1 MIASEIA
8 PLRLCNQ
15 QIAGTDFT
23 MPGEVV
29 SWLGAMQAQ
38 DYAGA
43 KWSIGLR
50 LPAATDETIEE
61 AIANKTIIRT
71 WPMRGTLH
79 FVAAEDVRWL
89 LDLLAPRIV
98 AQNARRYGQLDLD
111 EAIFSRS
118 YKALV
123 KAMQGGQQ
131 LTREEAYEALEQAGI
146 STAGQRGYGILQRAG
161 MDRLICFGVRRDKQP
176 TFVLL
181 DEWLPV
187 SKILAREE
195 ALGEVA
201 QRYFTGHGP
210 ATVADFMWWTGLP
223 AAEARAGLDMA
234 KPLLISET
242 IEGQTYW
249 LSPHQPTTM
258 PDPATGY
265 LLPGFDEYL
274 LGYKDRSAVLE
285 AQYVPYIWPGGGM
298 FSPTVVI
305 DGRVVGAWKRTLKK
319 DKVVVTISP
328 FTSLSEAQS
337 QALSAAVKPYSR
349 FVGMMP
355 AVHLK
360 EPPA

>member
-1 MIASEIA
+1 MTISEIA
-8 PLRLCNQ
+8 YFRLCNQ
-15 QIAGTDFT
+15 QIAGAEFT
-23 MPGEVV
+23 TPGDVV
-29 SWLGAMQAQ
+29 GWLGAMQAQ

-50 LPAATDETIEE
+50 LPDATDETVEQ

-89 LDLLAPRIV
+89 LELLTPRIV
-98 AQNARRYGQLDLD
+98 AQSARRHKQLGLD
-111 EAIFSRS
+111 EAIFLQS

-146 STAGQRGYGILQRAG
+146 STIGQRGYGILQRAG
-161 MDRLICFGVRRDKQP
+161 MDKLICFGVRRDKQP

-181 DEWLPV
+181 DEWLPS
-187 SKILAREE
+187 SKTFAREE
-195 ALGEVA
+195 ALAEVA

-210 ATVADFMWWTGLP
+210 ATIADFMWWTGLP
-223 AAEARAGLDMA
+223 AAEARAGLEMA
-234 KPLLISET
+234 KPQLISET

-249 LSPHQPTTM
+249 LSPHKPTLK
-258 PDPATGY
+258 PDPDTVY

-298 FSPTVVI
+298 FSPTVVL
-305 DGRVVGAWKRTLKK
+305 DGRVVGAWKRTFKK
-319 DKVVVTISP
+319 NTVVVTVTP
-328 FTSLSEAQS
+328 FTSLSKAQS
-337 QALSAAVKPYSR
+337 QAMSAAVKFYGS
-349 FVGMMP
+349 FVGL
-355 AVHLK
+355 AA
-360 EPPA
+360 ESIQQER